1 MKQMRRTEKED
12 AVSPV
17 IGVMLMLVVTII
29 IAAVVAAFAGGL
41 ASDTDAADSAI
52 IKLDSYDMATVDQMS
67 SEPWTT
73 YTAGYKQFGAENEY
87 RTSYGVYNMT
97 FLHKGGDKLDVTKLR
112 LGITYD
118 GATEFTPLSKVTD
131 VKSWG
136 VGEKLVLTTGPEMME
151 EIGGTHNTYF
161 KPKDGLFWGLSQQK
175 LGAPGNSFE
184 WMILD
189 GSGNV
194 IVKGTAFA

>member
-52 IKLDSYDMATVDQMS
+52 IKLDSYDMASVNQKAS
-67 SEPWTT
+67 VPWET
-73 YTAGYKQFGAENEY
+73 YTAGYKAFES
-87 RTSYGVYNMT
+87 TSYGVYNMT

-112 LGITYD
+112 LGIKYG

-151 EIGGTHNTYF
+151 EIGGSYSGGYF
-161 KPKDGLFWGLSQQK
+161 KTTDGLFWGLSQQN

>member
-1 MKQMRRTEKED
+1 MKQMKRAEKED

-41 ASDTDAADSAI
+41 ASDTDVADSAI
-52 IKLDSYDMATVDQMS
+52 IKLDSYDMATVNQKS
-67 SEPWTT
+67 PTPWTT
-73 YTAGYKQFGAENEY
+73 YTAGYKEIPNDG
-87 RTSYGVYNMT
+87 TSYGVYNMT

-112 LGITYD
+112 LGITYN

-151 EIGGTHNTYF
+151 DIGGTYNTYF
-161 KPKDGLFWGLSQQK
+161 GPNDGLFWGLSQQN
-175 LGAPGNSFE
+175 LREPGNSFE

>member
-52 IKLDSYDMATVDQMS
+52 IKLDSYDMATVDQTS
-67 SEPWTT
+67 PKPWTT
-73 YTAGYKQFGAENEY
+73 YTAGYKEIPDYG
-87 RTSYGVYNMT
+87 TSYGVYNMT

-118 GATEFTPLSKVTD
+118 GATKFTPLSKVTD
-131 VKSWG
+131 VKSLG
-136 VGEKLVLTTGPEMME
+136 VGEKLVLTTGPEMMK
-151 EIGGTHNTYF
+151 EIGGSYSGGYF
-161 KPKDGLFWGLSQQK
+161 KPTDGLFWGLSQQN
-175 LGAPGNSFE
+175 LREPGNSFE

>member
-52 IKLDSYDMATVDQMS
+52 IKLDSYDMATVNQKS
-67 SEPWTT
+67 PTPWTT
-73 YTAGYKQFGAENEY
+73 YTAGYKEIPDDG
-87 RTSYGVYNMT
+87 TSYGVYNMT

-136 VGEKLVLTTGPEMME
+136 VGEKLVLTTGPEMMK
-151 EIGGTHNTYF
+151 EIGGTYNTYF
-161 KPKDGLFWGLSQQK
+161 GPNDGLFWGLSQQK